1 MSGFESKLVK
11 FDSIKI
17 ILVLNSTQ
25 GYYIFFS
32 LISIWD
38 NSIWHVDLNSV
49 RLDIV
54 KKKNYL
60 INKTI
65 LFK

>member
-17 ILVLNSTQ
+17 ILALNSPR
-25 GYYIFFS
+25 GHYNFFS

-54 KKKNYL
+54 KKK
-60 INKTI
+60 I
-65 LFK
+65 FD